1 MFLYCC
7 SPSVRSTRKVKRAVF
22 KHSSLSLGDVFFGQA
37 SYYADKFHGKKTA
50 NGEIF
55 NMYAKTAA
63 HKYFPFNTIIEVTNQ
78 QNGKSVVVR
87 INDRGPFKKGRILD
101 LSYQAAMEI
110 DMIREGIV
118 EVKLKVLKLGKS

>member
-1 MFLYCC
+1 
-7 SPSVRSTRKVKRAVF
+7 
-22 KHSSLSLGDVFFGQA
+22 
-37 SYYADKFHGKKTA
+37 
-50 NGEIF
+50 
-55 NMYAKTAA
+55 MYAKTAA